1 MLVWCIVGLAA
12 APSNWIWQRL
22 SERASPWIA
31 MIAAYLLEAVGVA
44 AAALGDHLLAVF
56 LGALLLGGTFMAITA
71 LGIERDGFRNGWLAI
86 SSSMTDG
93 ENSMAGVYI
102 TQVPSPGALGLL
114 AAGLPMLLW
123 RRRRA
128 R

>member
-1 MLVWCIVGLAA
+1 MEVFRE
-12 APSNWIWQRL
+12 N
-22 SERASPWIA
+22 
-31 MIAAYLLEAVGVA
+31 AVK
-44 AAALGDHLLAVF
+44 
-56 LGALLLGGTFMAITA
+56 M
-71 LGIERDGFRNGWLAI
+71 
-86 SSSMTDG
+86 SSMTDG